1 MPVKLARQA
10 CDKEEPNRPMAK
22 PPPTLVKPTLDKDL
36 DKVTYVEQAAQQV
49 SRRIIPLGIGLFF
62 LVLVTISSGIYVT
75 GQPGAALVIA
85 ASAIG
90 AYMAMN
96 IGANDVTNNV
106 GAAVGARAISI
117 TGALALAAVFE
128 IAGAMIAGGDVIS
141 TISEGIL
148 APDRIEVP
156 QAFSFAMMSALL
168 AAAFWINIATWAK
181 APVSTTH
188 SIVGAVMG
196 AGVAA
201 GGFSA
206 VSWSALLG
214 ITASWMLSPLLG
226 GAIAA
231 LILYFIEEFITYRQD
246 KIAAAKRWV
255 PVLIGVMTGAFATY
269 LTIKGIGQV
278 FRIGQTQAMLLGLGS
293 GLLAWLGSVPLIRH
307 QAAGLENR
315 NQSLRKLF
323 RLPLVFSAALLSF
336 AHGAND
342 VANAIGPVVAVVHA
356 TRVQEIA
363 AAIVPPIWVTAIG
376 AFGISMGLLL
386 YGPRLI
392 RLVGEQ
398 ITKLNPMRA
407 YCVSLSAA
415 TTVIFASWFG
425 LPVSSTHIA
434 VGAVFGVGFFRE
446 WYTRHSRRRI
456 EYMKMKADY
465 WEIEDTRERDPDETR
480 RRLLVRRSHFLSIIA
495 AWIITVPA
503 SALLAAVIFWV
514 MFHLFL

>member
-1 MPVKLARQA
+1 
-10 CDKEEPNRPMAK
+10 MAK

-49 SRRIIPLGIGLFF
+49 SRRIIPFGIGLLF
-62 LVLVTISSGIYVT
+62 LVVVTIFSGIYVT

-85 ASAIG
+85 ASVIG

-106 GAAVGARAISI
+106 GAAVGARAISLA
-117 TGALALAAVFE
+117 GALALAAVFE

-156 QAFSFAMMSALL
+156 EAFSFAMMSALL
-168 AAAFWINIATWAK
+168 AAALWVNIATWAK
-181 APVSTTH
+181 APISTTH

-201 GGFSA
+201 GGVSA
-206 VSWSALLG
+206 VSWSALVG
-214 ITASWMLSPLLG
+214 ITVSWMLSPVLG

-231 LILYFIEEFITYRQD
+231 LILYFIEEFITYREN
-246 KIAAAKRWV
+246 KIAAAQRWV

-278 FRIGQTQAMLLGLGS
+278 FRVGSMQAMFLGLGF
-293 GLLAWLGSVPLIRH
+293 GLLAWLGSIPLIMR
-307 QAAGLENR
+307 QSAGLENR

-363 AAIVPPIWVTAIG
+363 TALIPPIWVTAIG

-415 TTVIFASWFG
+415 ITVILASWFG

-456 EYMKMKADY
+456 EYMKIKADY
-465 WEIEDTRERDPDETR
+465 WEIEDTREHDPVETR
-480 RRLLVRRSHFLSIIA
+480 RRRLVRRSHFLSIIA
-495 AWIITVPA
+495 AWSITVPA
-503 SALLAAVIFWV
+503 SALLAALIYWV
-514 MFHLFL
+514 MFQLFL